1 MLKLEVLNNMR
12 IDPHVHFRDE
22 EQSYKETIKHGLD
35 LAKEQGVD
43 IVFDMP
49 NTHNL
54 ILSKKDVLS
63 RLKLVPQKD
72 KKRYFLYIG
81 ATSNETQLKEAVN
94 CVKNIKEVIG
104 IKMFAGKSTGD
115 LAILNLENQKKIY
128 EVLTDNDYN
137 GVLAVHCEKE
147 EFMNN
152 IFNPEKPYTH
162 ALARPKKAEIESIKD
177 QIMFAKE
184 SGFKGILHICHVSC
198 KESIKIIDN
207 ARNII
212 NITCGVTPHHLNWD
226 ESKYKKEYGLLYK
239 INPPLRSRNDVR
251 ALQKFL
257 KKGLIDWIET
267 DHAPHAIGE
276 KLYSGYPS
284 GYPSLYIYKKCVEE
298 FLPSLGL
305 TEKQIKD
312 LTFNNIKKAFKL

>member
-1 MLKLEVLNNMR
+1 MR

-49 NTHNL
+49 NTYNL
-54 ILSKKDVLS
+54 ILSKKDVLD

-72 KKRYFLYIG
+72 KKRYCLYIG
-81 ATSNETQLKEAVN
+81 ATSNENQLKEAVD

-115 LAILNLENQKKIY
+115 LAILSTSNQKRVY
-128 EVLTDNDYN
+128 EVLTDNDYK
-137 GVLAVHCEKE
+137 GVLVVHCEKE

-152 IFNPEKPYTH
+152 IFNPKKPYTH
-162 ALARPKKAEIESIKD
+162 ALSRPEKAEIESIKE
-177 QIMFAKE
+177 QIRFAKE
-184 SGFKGILHICHVSC
+184 SGFQGILHVCHVSC
-198 KESIKIIDN
+198 KESIKIIDE
-207 ARNII
+207 ARKEIK
-212 NITCGVTPHHLNWD
+212 ITCGVTPHHLKWD
-226 ESKYKKEYGLLYK
+226 ESKYKGKYGLLYK
-239 INPPLRSRNDVR
+239 INPPLRSKKNVR
-251 ALQKFL
+251 ALQKYL
-257 KKGLIDWIET
+257 VEGKIDWIET

-284 GYPSLYIYKKCVEE
+284 GYPSLYLYKKCVEH

-312 LTFNNIKKAFKL
+312 LTFNNIKKTFKI